1 MQNAKFKD
9 LTHKVTPFP
18 PDAKFIVMSDCHRG
32 DGSAADEF
40 AHNSL
45 IYKCALEY
53 YLKEGFTY
61 IELGDAE
68 ELWGKRGESSRLFS
82 LTFNFEGVTIIRKFY
97 AYCE

>member
-18 PDAKFIVMSDCHRG
+18 PDTKFIVMSDCHRG

-68 ELWGKRGESSRLFS
+68 ELWGKRGGKLPIIFIPASSS
-82 LTFNFEGVTIIRKFY
+82 
-97 AYCE
+97 